1 MNKFLL
7 SLALAVGFGSAASAQ
22 TYEATPFADLQTGD
36 VVAIV
41 DTNGKY
47 AIPNAKA
54 TAKGQVTAET
64 VALSADNNTV
74 TTSDMSPFLFTVTK
88 TADGVTFKS
97 NASTDADP
105 WYLYC
110 IADNNG
116 VRVATTTEGN
126 VFTLDQ
132 NFLNTTVTNSKTG
145 ALETRYLGVYNKSN
159 WRCYT
164 TIHSN
169 IAATKIA
176 FFKETATAS
185 TVYKPTFTPAGGTYY
200 EPQTVNIECST
211 EGATVE
217 YSLDEKAT
225 WTAYTGAITVDKTTT
240 VYARATKDGVTAESS
255 ATYEIVTP
263 TKYAS
268 FAEMMTM
275 DLPAKGQESEV
286 FTINFDAT
294 VVYQSGKYTYLY
306 DGKDYALYYLDNPG
320 LAQYNTLKAGWL
332 AKISNYNNLYEVV
345 PVTTPVKGEDVTTL
359 PTAEVVDASAITAEN
374 QAKYVTLKGVEL
386 AAATPANAAQFTGT
400 VGGTEVNFYNR
411 FTLPEVAAGTY
422 DVTGFIAVFNTTV
435 QLYPTS
441 FDEPAPT
448 PVEPDYTLVLDWQ
461 TEVDTNTGSTAENR
475 FAAANPVTGEIL
487 VPNKKTE
494 IIYAI
499 TKDGITQKYDAS
511 GTALKITTAIG
522 CDTKGNVVLG
532 LGWPNATMSKNLLL
546 ISADGSVRNEVDMT
560 TVASD
565 YAGGRVDFFGRI
577 LGDVMGEGGLLNVH
591 SPASRAMYALK
602 LVNGAADEVIASLDF
617 DPTGYS
623 NQPNICVP
631 MGATYEDQV
640 ALGDEVGDMA
650 TPSYL
655 YGRGASMMYYDTEAQ
670 AYAKHVIYN
679 DNKPSCYGFDTFFMD
694 GVRYFVQSTGAG
706 NYADGLVIY
715 TIDAEGNNKVVASY
729 DLAAPSLTSSNYVSL
744 NAYPR
749 ANGKTVD
756 IYQFTAGKYA
766 RHFIFG
772 EQPAAIE
779 VAAPTFD
786 PAAGEVAKG
795 TEVTINCATEGAKL
809 TITINNGDIIVA
821 DAPYTF
827 AVNEAT
833 TVEAF
838 AFVTSYG
845 ATYDSEAVTAEYT
858 VKADA
863 PVTGKEYVLVTTED
877 NLKENA
883 NYVLYGVSTQKFSG
897 VSYTSEAIMSTTING
912 TDKPVFAS
920 IEKGETTFT
929 LENDL
934 LTLSDNVEN
943 VALLQLE
950 KSTEAGKWALK
961 LGDKYLQG
969 GHATSNIMGLS
980 DTPYWATIT
989 LDANG
994 QVAIVFDKNPEGSTN
1009 VNLLYNVNASSNGT
1023 NPRFSCYKS
1032 TPNAQMAKPYLYLDK
1047 VQSGVENVGVDNDD
1061 NAPVEYYNLQGIRV
1075 NNPGAGQILIRRQGS
1090 KVSKVIL

>member
-7 SLALAVGFGSAASAQ
+7 SLALAVGFGSAANAQ
-22 TYEATPFADLQTGD
+22 TYEATAFADLQTGD

-41 DTNGKY
+41 DTYGKY

-54 TAKGQVTAET
+54 TSNGSVTAET
-64 VALSADNNTV
+64 IELSSDNNTV
-74 TTSDMSPFLFTVTK
+74 SATDMSKFLFTVSK

-97 NASTDADP
+97 NASTGTDTY
-105 WYLYC
+105 YLYC
-110 IADNNG
+110 IASNNG
-116 VRVATTTEGN
+116 VRVGTTDADN

-132 NFLNTTVTNSKTG
+132 NFLKNVGKS
-145 ALETRYLGVYNKSN
+145 RYIGVYNN
-159 WRCYT
+159 QDWRCYT
-164 TIHSN
+164 SIHAN
-169 IAATKIA
+169 IQKTKIA
-176 FFKETATAS
+176 FYKETADAS
-185 TVYKPTFTPAGGTYY
+185 TVYKPSFTPAGGTYY
-200 EPQTVNIECST
+200 EPQTVAIECAT
-211 EGATVE
+211 EGATIE

-225 WTAYTGAITVDKTTT
+225 WTAYTSAITVDKTMT
-240 VYARATKDGVTAESS
+240 VYARATKDGVTAENS
-255 ATYEIVTP
+255 ASYEIVTP

-268 FAEMMTM
+268 FADMMTM
-275 DLPAKGQESEV
+275 TLPAKGQDSEV
-286 FTINFDAT
+286 FTIDFDAT

-306 DGKDYALYYLDNPG
+306 DGKDYALYYLENPG
-320 LAQYNTLKAGWL
+320 LAQFNTLKAGWN
-332 AKISNYNNLYEVV
+332 AKITNYNNLYEVV
-345 PVTTPVKGEDVTTL
+345 PVTTPEKGEDVTAL

-386 AAATPANAAQFTGT
+386 TSATPATAAQFTGT
-400 VGGTEVNFYNR
+400 AGGATVTFYNR

-422 DVTGFIAVFNTTV
+422 DVTGFIAVYNTTV
-435 QLYPTS
+435 QVYPTS

-461 TEVDTNTGSTAENR
+461 KDLDANTNSIAENR

-487 VPNKKTE
+487 VPNKASQ

-511 GTALKITTAIG
+511 GTALKISTAIG

-532 LGWPNATMSKNLLL
+532 LGWPNSTMTKNLLL
-546 ISADGSVRNEVDMT
+546 ISADGSVKKEVNMVD
-560 TVASD
+560 VASD
-565 YAGGRVDFFGRI
+565 YSGGRVDFFGRI

-591 SPASRAMYALK
+591 ASGASAIYGLK
-602 LVNGAADEVIASLDF
+602 LANGAAAEVIASLDI
-617 DPTGYS
+617 DPTGYGNPS
-623 NQPNICVP
+623 VCVP
-631 MGATYEDQV
+631 MGATYEEQV

-655 YGRGASMMYYDTEAQ
+655 YNRGDNMMYYDTETLE
-670 AYAKHVIYN
+670 YAKHATYDN
-679 DNKPSCYGFDTFFMD
+679 NKPSCYGFDTFMMD
-694 GVRYFVQSTGAG
+694 GVRYFVQSTGSG

-715 TIDAEGNNKVVASY
+715 TLDADGNNKAVASY
-729 DLAAPSLTSSNYVSL
+729 DLAAASLASTNYVSL

-772 EQPAAIE
+772 EQPVAIE

-786 PAAGEVAKG
+786 PAPGEVAKG
-795 TEVTINCATEGAKL
+795 TEVTISCATEGAKL
-809 TITINNGDIIVA
+809 TITINNGDMIEA

-838 AFVTSYG
+838 AFVTSNG
-845 ATYDSEAVTAEYT
+845 VTYDSEVVTAEYT
-858 VKADA
+858 VKADV
-863 PVTGKEYVLVTTED
+863 PVAGKEYVLVTTED

-883 NYVLYGVSTQKFSG
+883 NYVLYGVSTQKYSG
-897 VSYTSEAIMSTTING
+897 VSHTSEAIMSTTING
-912 TDKPVFAS
+912 GDTKPVFAS

-929 LENDL
+929 LENGVL
-934 LTLSDNVEN
+934 ILADNVTD

-950 KSTEAGKWALK
+950 KGTEAGKWALK

-969 GHATSNIMGLS
+969 GYTTSNYMTLS

-994 QVAIVFDKNPEGSTN
+994 QAAIVFDKNPETSTN
-1009 VNLLYNVNASSNGT
+1009 VNLLYNINYGSTGA

-1047 VQSGVENVGVDNDD
+1047 VNSGVENVDVNNDD

-1075 NNPGAGQILIRRQGS
+1075 TNPGAGQILIRRQGN
-1090 KVSKVIL
+1090 KVTKVIL

>member
-1 MNKFLL
+1 MR
-7 SLALAVGFGSAASAQ
+7 VGTTAA
-22 TYEATPFADLQTGD
+22 D
-36 VVAIV
+36 
-41 DTNGKY
+41 
-47 AIPNAKA
+47 
-54 TAKGQVTAET
+54 
-64 VALSADNNTV
+64 
-74 TTSDMSPFLFTVTK
+74 
-88 TADGVTFKS
+88 
-97 NASTDADP
+97 
-105 WYLYC
+105 
-110 IADNNG
+110 
-116 VRVATTTEGN
+116 N
-126 VFTLDQ
+126 VFTLENVASKGDYLK
-132 NFLNTTVTNSKTG
+132 NVSLGRYVGIYTTT
-145 ALETRYLGVYNKSN
+145 

-164 TIHSN
+164 IVN
-169 IAATKIA
+169 GNVENVKIA
-176 FFKETATAS
+176 FYKETTNAS
-185 TVYKPTFTPAGGTYY
+185 TVYKPTFEPAGGTYY
-200 EPQTVNIECST
+200 DAQTVAIKCST
-211 EGATVE
+211 DGATIE

-225 WTAYTGAITVDKTTT
+225 WQAYTDPITVDKTMT

-255 ATYEIVTP
+255 ANYEILTP
-263 TKYAS
+263 TKYTS

-275 DLPAKGQESEV
+275 DLPAKGKESEV
-286 FTINFDAT
+286 FTIDFDAT
-294 VVYQSGKYTYLY
+294 VVYQSGQYTYLY
-306 DGKDYALYYLDNPG
+306 DGKDYALYYKSDPG
-320 LAQYNTLKAGWL
+320 LAQFNTLKAGWA
-332 AKISNYNNLYEVV
+332 AKISNYNNLYEIV
-345 PVTTPVKGEDVTTL
+345 PVTTPEKGEDVTTL

-386 AAATPANAAQFTGT
+386 AAATPATASQFTGT
-400 VGGTEVNFYNR
+400 VGGTTVNFYNR
-411 FTLPEVAAGTY
+411 FTLPDVAAGTY

-461 TEVDTNTGSTAENR
+461 NDLDANTNSTAENR

-487 VPNKKTE
+487 VPNKASQ

-511 GTALKITTAIG
+511 GTELKISTAIG

-532 LGWPNATMSKNLLL
+532 LGWPNSTMSKNLLL
-546 ISADGSVRNEVDMT
+546 ISADGSVKQEVNMAD
-560 TVASD
+560 VASD

-591 SPASRAMYALK
+591 ANASSAIYGLK
-602 LVNGAADEVIASLDF
+602 LVNGAADEVIASLDI
-617 DPTGYS
+617 DPTGYGNPS
-623 NQPNICVP
+623 VCVP
-631 MGATYEDQV
+631 MGATYEEQV

-655 YGRGASMMYYDTEAQ
+655 YNRGTNVLYYDTEAMD
-670 AYAKHVIYN
+670 YAKHAIYQ
-679 DNKPSCYGFDTFFMD
+679 DNKPSCYGFDTFMMD
-694 GVRYFVQSTGAG
+694 GVRYFVQSTGSG

-715 TIDAEGNNKVVASY
+715 TIDADGNNKVVASY
-729 DLAAPSLTSSNYVSL
+729 DLAATSLTSSNYVSL

-772 EQPAAIE
+772 EQPVAIE

-795 TEVTINCATEGAKL
+795 TEVTISCATEGAKL
-809 TITINNGDIIVA
+809 AITINNGDIIEA

-845 ATYDSEAVTAEYT
+845 VTYDSEVVTAEYT
-858 VKADA
+858 VKADV

-883 NYVLYGVSTQKFSG
+883 NYVLYGESTQKYSG

-912 TDKPVFAS
+912 NTKPVFAS

-929 LENDL
+929 LENGV
-934 LTLSDNVEN
+934 LTLADGVEN

-950 KSTEAGKWALK
+950 KGADGKWALK

-980 DTPYWATIT
+980 DTPCWATIT

-994 QVAIVFDKNPEGSTN
+994 QAAIVFDKNPDTSTN
-1009 VNLLYNVNASSNGT
+1009 VNLLYNINVTTAGP

-1047 VQSGVENVGVDNDD
+1047 VNSGVENVDVNNDD